1 MREMRAIPESREK
14 VDKKMNGLF
23 SVEAYVR
30 ALNYSGPEKRK
41 PEDERRKESAE
52 KKDTQEEKRAVQGR
66 DERGSS

>member
-1 MREMRAIPESREK
+1 
-14 VDKKMNGLF
+14 MNGLF

-52 KKDTQEEKRAVQGR
+52 KKDTQEKKRAVQSR
-66 DERGSS
+66 DERRSS